1 MPFLPVCAVRPK
13 FCAAWNVPSR
23 CLARC
28 LRCSSRS
35 LQPGRAAPRH
45 CNQPALCQRDVTGL
59 EAHQPRALAEGHTAK
74 TAQDFC
80 CRDMEAISLCVPFAA
95 TRTRTGEVVLVPQT
109 HRLAYNSPP
118 WAITDTG
125 TTSFQSCRFNPFLSG

>member
-95 TRTRTGEVVLVPQT
+95 TRTRTGEVVLVPQDSG
-109 HRLAYNSPP
+109 AD
-118 WAITDTG
+118 ITLVVCG
-125 TTSFQSCRFNPFLSG
+125 YLKCLNTSKSRRSLLCC